1 MTRVSII
8 KISVLLLFIGLLCG
22 LTGQVELMKPRVS
35 FLSESLWP
43 QLLTVHVWATAISL
57 TVICLSTIS
66 LVRDKTTIGQWSV
79 WLGFAIVPILF
90 GVLINL
96 VLANAQSPNNF
107 LVDTVYITANRHAF
121 GTAGLLFALGG
132 LSAFQTV
139 NFERFPLKI
148 SFAFALLISGSG
160 VALAFLQS
168 IVGFNGMPRRYIDY
182 PDAFAPFQFYSSISA
197 IACFCLSVIYL
208 ILLWRHSYKKSSKIE
223 EVF

>member
-66 LVRDKTTIGQWSV
+66 LVRDKTTIGQWAI

-107 LVDTVYITANRHAF
+107 LADTVYITANRHAF

-160 VALAFLQS
+160 VALAVLQC
-168 IVGFNGMPRRYIDY
+168 ILGLNGLPRRYIDY
-182 PDAFAPFQFYSSISA
+182 PVEFASFQFYSSIAAISCFLLSA
-197 IACFCLSVIYL
+197 VYI
-208 ILLWRHSYKKSSKIE
+208 ILLWRHSYKRSSRLE